1 MLLHEYKLLIPTIS
15 MKDWLQ
21 AVEMASGLMRDVLD
35 AQTTGLKIVANIKE
49 PTASTERIGW
59 LNIWAK
65 TFAALEAVSAA
76 LSHHSR
82 LVLLLCQRNT
92 FELMLQMHTIMDP
105 IRKFDK
111 KNEHDESPK
120 VANETNEYACR
131 SSVDRL
137 RAYTAWCLWHDK
149 AYFKEV
155 LNPKSMRDIWNA
167 KKYCRCPFFYVV

>member
-1 MLLHEYKLLIPTIS
+1 
-15 MKDWLQ
+15 
-21 AVEMASGLMRDVLD
+21 
-35 AQTTGLKIVANIKE
+35 
-49 PTASTERIGW
+49 
-59 LNIWAK
+59 
-65 TFAALEAVSAA
+65 
-76 LSHHSR
+76 
-82 LVLLLCQRNT
+82 
-92 FELMLQMHTIMDP
+92 MLQMHTIMDP